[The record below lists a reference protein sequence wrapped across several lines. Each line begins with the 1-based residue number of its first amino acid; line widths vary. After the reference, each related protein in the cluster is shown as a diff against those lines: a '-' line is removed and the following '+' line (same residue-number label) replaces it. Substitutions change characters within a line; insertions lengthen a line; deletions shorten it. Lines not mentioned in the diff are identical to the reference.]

1 MSLNLLEKTELWV
14 SDVTLDQANLTE
26 MAAAVARVLGLQEDK
41 VMVVDVRSSHITF
54 DITEK
59 EVQEE
64 AGFSVISEKIIAV
77 QDWRKHN
84 VVNYAYGVVKIFVL
98 CRYEGGEFEKNI
110 ETTEIGFFDKNNLPS
125 DLAVEK
131 CTKEQILMCFDSYE
145 NPNAATLFY

>member
-59 EVQEE
+59 EVQQENLMGKE
-64 AGFSVISEKIIAV
+64 AQLLQAALVASPRKILVKRPLKGPFLAGCRPSYSLKGKAIRY
-77 QDWRKHN
+77 DCILPPPKGLESTRLSLHRKIKKQN
-84 VVNYAYGVVKIFVL
+84 APQMRF
-98 CRYEGGEFEKNI
+98 C
-110 ETTEIGFFDKNNLPS
+110 FF
-125 DLAVEK
+125 
-131 CTKEQILMCFDSYE
+131 
-145 NPNAATLFY
+145 